1 MARSKFNVDK
11 NTAKRTCNG
20 IVFDSELE
28 MKYYRDVVLPGVE
41 SGRIKYYELQKPY
54 ELQPK
59 FVHGEKTVQPISV
72 NASDIG
78 DVLRNSIS
86 SLSITG
92 NTLDQAIA
100 MGATISEITGDASEA
115 GNTLKVLSMRLR
127 GAKTEIENAGE
138 STDGMAEST
147 SEFRDQIKALT
158 NVTGNDGFDIMLDE
172 NTFKSTYDIN
182 GINQSALIE
191 LIAGKQRGNTVS
203 ALLTN
208 MAQADDI
215 LQDSLNSA
223 GSAVK
228 EYESYLNSTEG
239 KIQGFKTAFEDLSDT
254 TINSDFLKTAIDFG
268 TKLIDILDELIE
280 KTGAFPA
287 IIRAIAGVMEQER
300 G

>member
-1 MARSKFNVDK
+1 MELSTSSGIYSVAGEVGNAAAVKHLTTVMNSYNITVGESIDIVDKFN
-11 NTAKRTCNG
+11 NISN
-20 IVFDSELE
+20 
-28 MKYYRDVVLPGVE
+28 KY
-41 SGRIKYYELQKPY
+41 
-54 ELQPK
+54 
-59 FVHGEKTVQPISV
+59 SV

-86 SLSITG
+86 PLSITG

-158 NVTGNDGFDIMLDE
+158 NVTGNGGFDIMLDE

-287 IIRAIAGVMEQER
+287 IIGAIAGVMEQER